1 MNRRGADSTDMP
13 RPRILPSDARMVA
26 RRLED
31 AADSLGL
38 TGAARHVLTAV
49 IELLPLRWKRVRDD
63 RVQLAQ
69 VVELCPVTHHQ
80 RTVGRELA
88 RLAERGLI
96 TYTPARGRGRT
107 ATIAI
112 HDRLLDGVDELQR
125 DASGAVVVPF
135 SRRRPY
141 ISKDKNPPTPRTAR
155 QQPHRSRPSEVEV
168 NPDDVRHVLASMPPV
183 FAKLPKRLRWLL
195 GRAIRDKLA
204 RGWRVSDLLDT
215 LSSDLPDEVHHPYR
229 LAKWRFSKNLNHA
242 GPRLAPLQRAYDAK
256 VAAEK
261 ARQDHEHHQRL
272 HQRVCAATTPAQ
284 RDAMVQACTHSPAY
298 RGACERLHITPAVT
312 SPDHMV
318 VQVARIAQREHP
330 TAPLTAAIATW
341 LLDNPPPAVDELAS
355 QPAAPS
361 AHVSPDADTLHW
373 LASPGGECM
382 SCGGNSGQPG
392 RVRPELPL
400 YEINPDLAVVCDHCW
415 STNCLDEAS

>member
-1 MNRRGADSTDMP
+1 MNRRGADSTDIP

-31 AADSLGL
+31 AADALGL

-155 QQPHRSRPSEVEV
+155 QQPHRTRPSEVKV
-168 NPDDVRHVLASMPPV
+168 NPDDVRHVLASMPAV
-183 FAKLPKRLRWLL
+183 FAELPRRLRWLL

-204 RGWRVSDLLDT
+204 RGWRADDVLAVLTVELPADVS
-215 LSSDLPDEVHHPYR
+215 HPYR
-229 LAKWRFSKNLNHA
+229 LAKWRFSQNLIGS
-242 GPRLAPLQRAYDAK
+242 GPRLAPQQRAYDAG
-256 VAAEK
+256 VNEQQR
-261 ARQDHEHHQRL
+261 RQDHERHQSAY
-272 HQRVCAATTPAQ
+272 QRVCAATTPTQ
-284 RDAMVQACTHSPAY
+284 RDSMLRTLI
-298 RGACERLHITPAVT
+298 ERLDLDPTSLDRERAV
-312 SPDHMV
+312 S
-318 VQVARIAQREHP
+318 QAARIAQREHP

-341 LLDNPPPAVDELAS
+341 LDDNAPPAVEEPAS

-400 YEINPDLAVVCDHCW
+400 YEVNPDLAVVCDHCW